1 MNLNK
6 EKFLSL
12 VSNVKTNTVERNQ
25 ERIRNREMSRVSSSI
40 ALKVLNRMDD
50 LGWDNNRLSQE
61 LDIPLGFVNKI
72 ISGKYN
78 LSLNTLMNIQR
89 TLNIKIIISDIYLG
103 YTKTV

>member
-89 TLNIKIIISDIYLG
+89 TLNIKIIISDIY
-103 YTKTV
+103 KTV

>member
-25 ERIRNREMSRVSSSI
+25 ELIRNREMSRVSSSI

-89 TLNIKIIISDIYLG
+89 TLNIKIII
-103 YTKTV
+103 